1 MSKRNNVNNGIRNIS
16 KNFTPA
22 NKIEEN
28 VKMEI
33 AKEQNMKKNKTIF
46 KGK

>member
-1 MSKRNNVNNGIRNIS
+1 MSKKNNINNGIRNIS

-28 VKMEI
+28 IKVEI
-33 AKEQNMKKNKTIF
+33 AKEQNIKRTKNKSS
-46 KGK
+46 

>member
-1 MSKRNNVNNGIRNIS
+1 MSKKNNINNGIRNIS

-28 VKMEI
+28 IKVEI
-33 AKEQNMKKNKTIF
+33 AKEQNIKRNKNKSS
-46 KGK
+46 